1 MDNETQVLAVTRGAI
16 MLVLCAWCQKEGKET
31 VIKGDPNE
39 GGPVS
44 HGICTPHQEKMLDEI
59 RAQTVRKA
67 NPRKRRR
74 RKR

>member
-1 MDNETQVLAVTRGAI
+1 

-39 GGPVS
+39 GGQVS
-44 HGICTPHQEKMLDEI
+44 HGICDPHQEKMLAQISEI
-59 RAQTVRKA
+59 TQSRKA

-74 RKR
+74 KK